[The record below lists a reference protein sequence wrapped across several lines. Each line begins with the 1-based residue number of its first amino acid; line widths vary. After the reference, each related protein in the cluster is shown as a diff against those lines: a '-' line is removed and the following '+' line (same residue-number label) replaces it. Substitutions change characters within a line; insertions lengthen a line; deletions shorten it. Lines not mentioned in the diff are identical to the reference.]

1 MLRMVRKIVMG
12 TSTALASSVLTI
24 MPTSL
29 QPEDAYTMDVGSI
42 LMAAIG
48 STLERIRRG
57 FTSRTCTSLWDRM
70 GYGMQLHTVTH
81 P

>member
-1 MLRMVRKIVMG
+1 
-12 TSTALASSVLTI
+12 
-24 MPTSL
+24 
-29 QPEDAYTMDVGSI
+29 MDVGSI

-48 STLERIRRG
+48 FTLERIRRG

-70 GYGMQLHTVTH
+70 GYGMQVHTVTH